1 MKIIA
6 IIQARMGSTRLPGK
20 VLQDI
25 GGETM
30 LARVARRTQRASL
43 LDGVLVATT
52 TQTADDAI
60 AAECGRLRLPVYRG
74 SEDDVLDRY
83 YQAAQAAQADAVA
96 RITSDC
102 PFIDPAVID
111 KVVSAFLRERPDY
124 ASNFIK
130 RTYPRGLD
138 TEIMRFAALEQ
149 AWREAAET
157 YQRAHVTP
165 YIHQQPDK
173 FRLLSV
179 ENETDASRYRWT
191 VDTADDLAFARA
203 VYRRLGND
211 DSFGWLD
218 ALALLR
224 REPELAEL
232 NRHIQQKSLHAG

>member
-1 MKIIA
+1 MKVVA

-25 GGETM
+25 GGDTM
-30 LARVARRTQRASL
+30 LARVVRRTQRASL
-43 LDGVLVATT
+43 LDDILVATT
-52 TQTADDAI
+52 TKAADDAI
-60 AAECGRLRLPVYRG
+60 VAECNRLHVPVYRG

-83 YQAAQAAQADAVA
+83 YQAARMTQPDAVV

-102 PFIDPAVID
+102 PLIAPDVID
-111 KVVSAFLRERPDY
+111 KVIAAFARNWPDY

-138 TEIMRFAALEQ
+138 TEIIRFAVLEQ
-149 AWREAAET
+149 AWQAAAES

-179 ENETDASRYRWT
+179 ENETDYSHYRWT
-191 VDTADDLAFARA
+191 VDTPDDLTFVQM
-203 VYRRLGND
+203 VYSRLGND
-211 DSFGWLD
+211 DSFSWLD
-218 ALALLR
+218 ALDLLR
-224 REPELAEL
+224 REPSLAEL
-232 NRHIQQKSLHAG
+232 NRHIQQKSLHEG